1 MQTWKRWRAGVY
13 VLALAGGILPPWT
26 ALASPLV
33 RFREDFRNYRDQAP
47 GFTDGLGIRI
57 GNDPIWTQR
66 AEANCQMTASGF
78 LFKSF
83 APVAEAG
90 DVVRDYDVLFDFRFP
105 TETDGR
111 MQIHLRH
118 DLEGH
123 PGDVIVTIS
132 SGSVAISSEGIRPA
146 LSAEATLVS
155 GIPTREWQTC
165 AITARDGRLKV
176 LVTENRVLKPV
187 LDIRLPPL
195 ALAGINV
202 YGFKEMQF
210 GITRILVRDPAP
222 LPDNS
227 IVNLLPAPRKIDAG
241 AFVSGGSRS
250 VPANDIFGATIRT
263 GLEKEAVKVTLP
275 WSDGRT
281 NVITFSV
288 AGIPEKRK
296 VRKDGKDVAET
307 YERPDALIQVRGLGG
322 NGQVNYYI
330 RPLLRRYK
338 TGYEGGG
345 DVVTDTYRD
354 IVRDWDLLPGASGHP
369 LQVEFRRT
377 AAGVDVYLDSC
388 FAGSLTGAVPR
399 EAHFTLAS
407 SASLGYA
414 VSRKAGY
421 DPVRYLPLDTAALG
435 MAKSFAAAEPSL
447 APGFSSLRGI
457 PLAVASGAGS
467 ADIGLAREGQG
478 NWALE
483 VDEYLA
489 RSPFDGLLTEIH
501 FTVPGGVLYTR
512 AWVLCAVDPDPAK
525 DPVLTTRIARYVEN
539 GSGANQLA
547 DTVMTL
553 PRGGEKPGEGI
564 VQVGTVAGKGADG
577 KPLDVPLYLVEVPLK
592 SGEILDLLMD
602 GVPMNFEFI
611 GKRWENFE
619 QIDNSCK
626 PDPKSTSAVQV
637 FGVTLE
643 KAPFGM
649 QMIQSQ
655 PSNIF
660 HNDEKPET
668 TVRLRA
674 IAPCKGRVAW
684 TIRDAADATAG
695 QGTVDYAFSKAGETL
710 DAVIPLRMAALG
722 WYGLGIEIQDG
733 AGKPVLVHPAA
744 FALLGRDGRKAR
756 YESPFG
762 TWWFDG
768 AHNTPKDP
776 AFAGPVMFK
785 AGIRMVAWTSQSEKS
800 MEPWFITK
808 DSVGM
813 PFTFNDLAT
822 AADLAKD
829 PGAGERKKAAAIAR
843 AETAMDKAVQA
854 YPHLR
859 EVTVFH
865 ESGPDNSIPVELIG
879 LKPELSDAQRA
890 REKRYADLLNLAGA
904 FFRERYP
911 RLRLV
916 VGNNSAS
923 ASCIAAVLRHGG
935 NPDYID
941 AIGIEAPSQVFIP
954 EKLQEWAIQGSH
966 IAKDTAKVISGRDI
980 PATGCYEFTYRSERD
995 MGEQQQAEWYARD
1008 VLIALANNFTRIG
1021 PGILFDTSTAY
1032 YNGLWGAS
1040 GILRRGPH
1048 GYPKRAY
1055 VAYAVLT
1062 SVFDQAGARRQVPTG
1077 STTLYALEAA
1087 RADGQFAVAL
1097 WAARGDAEFLVDF
1110 AGDTPVRVVDMYGRP
1125 ASLQKTDGGKLT
1137 VTAGTSP
1144 AYILAGKP
1152 VRGIATVARSFP
1164 EDDVRAR
1171 LSTVVAPFDQVATVT
1186 LDTDPFLDTPKV
1198 APLQLPIRQRGEFEL
1213 RQAVDDQKGDCIELE
1228 LKTDK
1233 DLGKYITEY
1242 TTLRL
1247 DAPAA
1252 VSGTPAG
1259 IGVWVKG
1266 NSNWGRVLFEI
1277 EDAEGEVWR
1286 SVGTGGW
1293 GCDVL
1298 DWPGN
1303 AAVNFDG
1310 WNFVALPLRD
1320 TPLFHDHSPGP
1331 VLEQWVSGGGN
1342 KTIDM
1347 PIKVRALIVEM
1358 NRQPLD
1364 LVDFKAAVPVI
1375 RLKDAS
1381 VF

>member
-1 MQTWKRWRAGVY
+1 MA
-13 VLALAGGILPPWT
+13 A
-26 ALASPLV
+26 PLI
-33 RFREDFRNYRDQAP
+33 RFQENFRNYREQAP

-66 AEANCQMTASGF
+66 AEANCQMTAAGF
-78 LFKSF
+78 LFKAF
-83 APVAEAG
+83 APVSQTGA
-90 DVVRDYDVLFDFRFP
+90 VPRNYDVLFDFRFP
-105 TETDGR
+105 AETDGR
-111 MQIHLRH
+111 MQIHLRN
-118 DLEGH
+118 DLDGH
-123 PGDVIVTIS
+123 PGDLMVTLSSDSVVIS
-132 SGSVAISSEGIRPA
+132 SQGITPA
-146 LSAEATLVS
+146 VSAQATLAS
-155 GIPTREWQTC
+155 RIPPREWQTC
-165 AITARDGRLKV
+165 AITVRDGHLKV

-187 LDIRLPPL
+187 LDVRLPPRP
-195 ALAGINV
+195 LAGINV
-202 YGFKEMQF
+202 YGFKDLPF
-210 GITRILVRDPAP
+210 SITRILVRDPAP

-227 IVNLLPAPRKIDAG
+227 IVNLLPAPRKTDA
-241 AFVSGGSRS
+241 AVFAAGGSRS
-250 VPANDIFGATIRT
+250 VAANDLFGATLRM

-281 NVITFSV
+281 NTITFSV

-296 VRKDGKDVAET
+296 VKKDGKDVTEA
-307 YERPDALIQVRGLGG
+307 YERPDAVIQVKGLGV
-322 NGQVNYYI
+322 NGQLNYYI
-330 RPLLRRYK
+330 RPLLRRYR

-354 IVRDWDLLPGASGHP
+354 IVRDWDLLPKASEHP
-369 LQVEFRRT
+369 LKVEFRRT
-377 AAGVDVYLDSC
+377 ATGVDAYLDSC
-388 FAGSLTGAVPR
+388 LAGSLAGAVPR
-399 EAHFTLAS
+399 EALFTLAP
-407 SASLGYA
+407 SASLGA
-414 VSRKAGY
+414 PFSVKAKH
-421 DPVRYLPLDTAALG
+421 DPAKFLPLDIASLG
-435 MAKSFAAAEPSL
+435 MAKSFAD
-447 APGFSSLRGI
+447 GRVSLRTGLGEVKGI
-457 PLAVASGAGS
+457 PLVVADGGGS
-467 ADIGLAREGQG
+467 ADIGLTREGQG

-489 RSPFDGLLTEIH
+489 RSPFDGLLTEVH

-512 AWVLCAVDPDPAK
+512 AWVLCAVDPDPEK

-564 VQVGTVAGKGADG
+564 VQVGTVSRKGADG

-592 SGEILDLLMD
+592 SGGILDLLMD
-602 GVPMNFEFI
+602 GAPMNFEFF
-611 GKRWENFE
+611 GKPWENFE

-626 PDPKSTSAVQV
+626 PDPDSTSAVQV

-649 QMIQSQ
+649 QMIPSQ

-668 TVRLRA
+668 TVLLKSFAPARGRL
-674 IAPCKGRVAW
+674 AW
-684 TIRDAADATAG
+684 DILDVDGKKAG
-695 QGTVDYAFSKAGETL
+695 GGTVDYVFAKAGEEQRI
-710 DAVIPLRMAALG
+710 VIPLNAQALG

-744 FALLGRDGRKAR
+744 FALLGRDTRKAR

-768 AHNTPKDP
+768 SHNTPKDP

-808 DSVGM
+808 DSVNT
-813 PFTFNDLAT
+813 PFTFNDLAS

-829 PGAGERKKAAAIAR
+829 PGAGEKKKAAAVAR
-843 AETAMDKAVQA
+843 AETAMTKALEA

-865 ESGPDNSIPVELIG
+865 ESGPDNSIPLELIG

-890 REKRYADLLNLAGA
+890 REKRYADLMNITGA

-916 VGNNSAS
+916 VGNSSAS
-923 ASCIAAVLRHGG
+923 ASCIAAILRHGG

-966 IAKDTAKVISGRDI
+966 IARDTAKVIAGRDI

-1077 STTLYALEAA
+1077 STTLYALEAR
-1087 RADGQFAVAL
+1087 RADKQFATAF
-1097 WAARGDAEFLVDF
+1097 WAARGEAEFVVEF
-1110 AGDTPVRVVDMYGRP
+1110 AGDTTVKIVDMYGR
-1125 ASLQKTDGGKLT
+1125 SREQKTAGGKLT
-1137 VTAGTSP
+1137 VKAGTSP
-1144 AYILAGKP
+1144 AYTLAGKEIKGVTLGTRAFP
-1152 VRGIATVARSFP
+1152 KDEARASLATVA
-1164 EDDVRAR
+1164 
-1171 LSTVVAPFDQVATVT
+1171 APLDQVAGVT
-1186 LDTDPFLDTPKV
+1186 LDTDPFLDTPRV

-1213 RQAVDDQKGDCIELE
+1213 RQAVDDQKGGCLELE
-1228 LKTDK
+1228 LKMDK
-1233 DLGKYITEY
+1233 NLNKYITEY
-1242 TTLRL
+1242 TTIRL
-1247 DAPAA
+1247 GTPAPAA
-1252 VSGTPAG
+1252 GRPSG

-1266 NSNWGRVLFEI
+1266 NSNWGRILFEI

-1320 TPLFHDHSPGP
+1320 TPLFNDHSPGP
-1331 VLEQWVSGGGN
+1331 VLEQWVSGGGS
-1342 KTIDM
+1342 KTIDL

-1358 NRQPLD
+1358 NRLPLD
-1364 LVDFKAAVPVI
+1364 LVDFKEARPVLC
-1375 RLKDAS
+1375 LKDVS